1 MFVVFAVWAV
11 FGFPFPAEPLPLNVI
26 AKLLCFVATI
36 MLFAG
41 PEDGATPSGVK
52 A

>member
-11 FGFPFPAEPLPLNVI
+11 FGFTFSVEPLPLSVI
-26 AKLLCFVATI
+26 AKLLCFVAAI
-36 MLFAG
+36 MLSAG
-41 PEDGATPSGVK
+41 PEDGATLSGVI